1 MTRKKNNKQ
10 LASGNINQVRRN
22 IRYFTHFKRMVAAVV
37 GISLGVLGV
46 GLLWP
51 SEPGGFDRLIA
62 GTKWQIIGTTAR
74 LGFRVEDILAVG
86 RGQTGREELLK
97 AVRVSKGA
105 PILAFDI
112 EAARRRVE
120 DLPWIKSAQIERI
133 LPQTIFMK
141 VEEREPLAIWQ
152 HQGQFSLIDHEGAVI
167 LRDKLDRFANLIVVV
182 GEGAPKHAAE
192 LLKILANEPQL
203 HELVEAA
210 VWVGGRRWNIRLTG
224 NIDVRLPE
232 INAKN
237 AWKRLGE
244 YERTHSVLDRDVKI
258 LDLRMPDR
266 LIVRKTPRATPQI
279 NAKGQKT

>member
-1 MTRKKNNKQ
+1 MTNKKNNKQ
-10 LASGNINQVRRN
+10 LASGNINQMRRK
-22 IRYFTHFKRMVAAVV
+22 IRYLTPFKWMVAAVV
-37 GISLGVLGV
+37 GISLGILGA
-46 GLLWP
+46 GFLWP
-51 SEPGGFDRLIA
+51 LGSGGFDRLIA

-86 RGQTGREELLK
+86 RAQTGREELLK

-120 DLPWIKSAQIERI
+120 DLPWVKNAQIERI
-133 LPQTIFMK
+133 LPHTIFMK
-141 VEEREPLAIWQ
+141 VKEREPLAIWQ

-182 GEGAPKHAAE
+182 GEGAPKHAAK
-192 LLKILANEPQL
+192 LLDILANEPQL
-203 HELVEAA
+203 HALVEAA

-232 INAKN
+232 INAKH

-244 YERTHSVLDRDVKI
+244 YERTHSVLKRDVKV

-266 LIVRKTPRATPQI
+266 LIVRKTPRVGPPI